1 MTQPADDAA
10 AGGGQHGKPGVPG
23 EPGEQLELVSGWGR
37 TPMSA
42 SRVVRA
48 ETRDDLASAGK
59 TAGPRGYIARGLGR
73 AYGDSAMNAGGTV
86 VESTQVSGVLDLD
99 DATGVARVLAG
110 TSLDSL
116 LREVVP
122 RGWFVPVTPGTRYV
136 TVGGAIAADVHGK
149 DHHASG
155 CFGRHVRSMVLALP
169 DGTCLNLTP
178 QSHPE
183 EFWATCGGMGLTGTV
198 VEATIALYPIETS
211 LLVVDSDRAPD
222 LDAALA
228 MLSEGGSGHRY
239 SVAWVDLLASGG
251 SLGRSVLTQGNFA
264 PLDALPATHRH
275 RDDPLA
281 YDPMEPLP
289 TPPLPSGVINRLTMR
304 AFNELWFRKAPRRR
318 RGELQSITKF
328 FYPLDMA
335 GDWNRMYGRQGFLQW
350 QFLIPFG
357 AEDTLR
363 EIIEALAA
371 STDAP
376 SALTVLK
383 YLGEA
388 DPGPL
393 SFPGPGWTFA
403 FDVPGGARG
412 GLAELLDRLD
422 RRVADVGGR
431 LYFAKESRMRPELVP
446 VMYPRLDEWR
456 AVRDR
461 LDPDR
466 QLVSDLA
473 RRLRLVA

>member
-1 MTQPADDAA
+1 MTEPADD
-10 AGGGQHGKPGVPG
+10 KPSDDRVDEGVDDEQG
-23 EPGEQLELVSGWGR
+23 ERFELVSGWGR
-37 TPMSA
+37 TPVSA

-48 ETRDDLASAGK
+48 TTRDDLASAGK

-86 VESTQVSGVLDLD
+86 VVATEVSGVLELD
-99 DATGVARVLAG
+99 EATGIVRALAG
-110 TSLDSL
+110 TSLDAL
-116 LREVVP
+116 LRAVVP

-155 CFGRHVRSMVLALP
+155 CFGQHVRSMVLALP
-169 DGTCLNLTP
+169 DGTSLTLTP
-178 QSHPE
+178 DSHPD
-183 EFWATCGGMGLTGTV
+183 EFWATCGGMGLTGTI

-211 LLVVDSDRAPD
+211 LLLVDSDRAPD

-228 MLSEGGSGHRY
+228 MLSEGGGIHRY
-239 SVAWVDLLASGG
+239 SVAWVDLLAGG
-251 SLGRSVLTQGNFA
+251 RHLGRSVLTQGNFA
-264 PLDALPATHRH
+264 PRDALPARHKHRS
-275 RDDPLA
+275 DPLA
-281 YDPMEPLP
+281 YDPVEPIP

-304 AFNELWFRKAPRRR
+304 AFNEFWFRKAPRHRQ
-318 RGELQSITKF
+318 GELQSIGKF

-335 GDWNRMYGRQGFLQW
+335 AQWNRMYGPRGFLQW
-350 QFLIPFG
+350 QFLLPFG

-371 STDAP
+371 CPEAP

-383 YLGEA
+383 YFGES

-403 FDVPGGARG
+403 LDVPGGARG
-412 GLAELLDRLD
+412 GLGDLLDRLD
-422 RRVADVGGR
+422 RRVADVRGR

-456 AVRDR
+456 EVRDR

-473 RRLRLVA
+473 RRLRLIA